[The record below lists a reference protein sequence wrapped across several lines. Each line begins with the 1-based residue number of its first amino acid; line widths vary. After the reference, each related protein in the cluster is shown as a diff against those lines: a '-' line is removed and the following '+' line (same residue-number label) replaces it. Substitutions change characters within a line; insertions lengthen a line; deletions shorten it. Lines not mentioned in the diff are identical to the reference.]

1 MSNNSGLI
9 RSLKKLNNNTNSKA
23 NNTVKKDK
31 TFISEFALI
40 ISIASIYFQFFHKS
54 HDLKTSL
61 IDATISNDSIK
72 LNLIYQN
79 RGNQDATII
88 GSHIFF
94 YTDKTEKLSRYHIEF
109 INKENDKLPPFILS
123 SGKQIF
129 HSLSQKVYFD
139 EQKILSENR
148 IKKNDTIRI
157 LLRINYINGSSLQ
170 AENITK
176 CGWITLDSL
185 NKINHWVVDYQNINL
200 DYDSYFT
207 RSYNY
212 DSKK

>member
-1 MSNNSGLI
+1 MKKLSNNNNS
-9 RSLKKLNNNTNSKA
+9 KTNNTE
-23 NNTVKKDK
+23 KKDQ
-31 TFISEFALI
+31 THLISVLALV

-94 YTDKTEKLSRYHIEF
+94 YSDKTEKNPKYHIEF
-109 INKENDKLPPFILS
+109 INNENDKLPPFILS
-123 SGKQIF
+123 SGKQTF
-129 HSLSQKVYFD
+129 HSLTQKVYFD
-139 EQKILSENR
+139 EEKLLSKNR
-148 IKKNDTIRI
+148 IKKNDTIRVI
-157 LLRINYINGSSLQ
+157 LRINYINSNSLQ

-185 NKINHWVVDYQNINL
+185 NKIDHWAIDYQNINL

-207 RSYNY
+207 RGYNY
-212 DSKK
+212 NLKK